1 MDDRS
6 AILRRFFARYV
17 ATWGRAGDPRIEEA
31 FRLTPRELFAGAG
44 PWRINLPGLGYI
56 ETPDDDLA
64 FIYQDTLVALNAARG
79 INIGQPSAHARWL
92 SALGLREGE
101 TVIQVGAGSGYY
113 TAILAHLVGHGGRV
127 YAFEIDPDL
136 AARAK
141 AISNIGRRRSSRRRL
156 ASPTTCPGST
166 RSMFAPP

>member
-1 MDDRS
+1 MRLRNGLDDGTFTWDAAPAHARTGS
-6 AILRRFFARYV
+6 RRGEKGDLPPARARRRIIPSDVRPISDLRRFFARYV

-31 FRLTPRELFAGAG
+31 FGITPREPFAGAG

-92 SALGLREGE
+92 GALGLREGE
-101 TVIQVGAGSGYY
+101 TVI
-113 TAILAHLVGHGGRV
+113 
-127 YAFEIDPDL
+127 
-136 AARAK
+136 
-141 AISNIGRRRSSRRRL
+141 
-156 ASPTTCPGST
+156 
-166 RSMFAPP
+166 

>member
-64 FIYQDTLVALNAARG
+64 FIYQDTLVALNAARES
-79 INIGQPSAHARWL
+79 ISASPARMPGGLAL
-92 SALGLREGE
+92 S
-101 TVIQVGAGSGYY
+101 GS
-113 TAILAHLVGHGGRV
+113 
-127 YAFEIDPDL
+127 
-136 AARAK
+136 AK
-141 AISNIGRRRSSRRRL
+141 AR
-156 ASPTTCPGST
+156 P
-166 RSMFAPP
+166 